1 MVKVSVIVP
10 VYNGEKYIKACMDS
24 ILAQTLKEI
33 EIVIIDD
40 GSKDNTGQ
48 MLKDY
53 ATKYPTLIKVITKD
67 NEGQGK
73 ARNVGIDIAKGEFLT
88 FVDADDT
95 IEACMLEK
103 MYITAKKENCDVVV
117 SDYAEITKES
127 KVVKKSILAINSDIK
142 RNYIISCA
150 GPWNKLIR
158 TELLTKNNL
167 YFLEKGIYEDIA
179 MIPLV
184 AIYANNIT
192 YIEEPLYH
200 YYIRKGSSM
209 RQTEFNQK
217 LLSIYPVLENLEKG
231 FEISRTLRKI

>member
-10 VYNGEKYIKACMDS
+10 VYNGEEYIKACIDS
-24 ILAQTLKEI
+24 LLAQTLKEI
-33 EIVIIDD
+33 EIIIIND
-40 GSKDNTGQ
+40 GSKDNTCQ
-48 MLKDY
+48 ILKDY
-53 ATKYPTLIKVITKD
+53 ETKHPKLVKIIAKD

-73 ARNVGIDIAKGEFLT
+73 ARNVGIHLANGEFLT

-95 IEACMLEK
+95 IEDYMLEK

-117 SDYAEITKES
+117 SDYDEITKEN
-127 KVVKKSILAINSDIK
+127 KVVKKSILPISSNIK

-184 AIYANNIT
+184 AVYANNIT

-231 FEISRTLRKI
+231 FEISRTVRKI